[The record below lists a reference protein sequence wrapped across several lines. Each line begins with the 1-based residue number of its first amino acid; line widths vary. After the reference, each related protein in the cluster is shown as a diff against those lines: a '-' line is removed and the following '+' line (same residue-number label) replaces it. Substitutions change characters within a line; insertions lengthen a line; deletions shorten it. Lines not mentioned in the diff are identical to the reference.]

1 MAPPMSSL
9 PATTLEV
16 HALDGGSGLRLV
28 GELDLATAP
37 ALRDALARIDSSDET
52 VLELDEL
59 TFIDSSGC
67 HALMSYLR
75 EAPEHGRLVFVDP
88 SPAVVRTLELTGL
101 AKHPRIEIRSGG
113 D

>member
-1 MAPPMSSL
+1 MSPL

-16 HALDGGSGLRLV
+16 QALDGGSGFRLI

-37 ALRDALARIDSSDET
+37 QLREALAGIDAPDGV

-59 TFIDSSGC
+59 AFIDSSGC
-67 HALMSYLR
+67 HALTSYLR
-75 EAPEHGRLVFVDP
+75 GAPDDGRLVFVDP
-88 SPAVVRTLELTGL
+88 SPAVARTLELTGL
-101 AKHPRIEIRSGG
+101 AKHPRIEIRSSS